1 MSFLESRPILIPQ
14 EDARSIPVFLSDSK
28 GVRLEQLHENHLP
41 LVFLCK
47 SRASTK
53 ELVDVLLQKLP
64 LLLQEYKKA
73 ITVYFWGGTCDITKK
88 QGKYIQIRGKA
99 TDVIPAILEKLH
111 RAKDFVLSQN
121 CRIKFI
127 GVPIY
132 LVALY
137 NDVKGHRN
145 PTVFLDADKEV

>member
-1 MSFLESRPILIPQ
+1 MQKQSLYKRTCGRAIAEASPSSTRVQESNNSLFL
-14 EDARSIPVFLSDSK
+14 
-28 GVRLEQLHENHLP
+28 GW
-41 LVFLCK
+41 
-47 SRASTK
+47 
-53 ELVDVLLQKLP
+53 
-64 LLLQEYKKA
+64 Y
-73 ITVYFWGGTCDITKK
+73 ITKK